1 MLVTPTGAEMLVSF
15 FQLRKTLLLWVD
27 LTMSEEIATSSLP
40 LEDYV

>member
-15 FQLRKTLLLWVD
+15 LQLQRTLLLWVD
-27 LTMSEEIATSSLP
+27 LTMSKEIATSSLP